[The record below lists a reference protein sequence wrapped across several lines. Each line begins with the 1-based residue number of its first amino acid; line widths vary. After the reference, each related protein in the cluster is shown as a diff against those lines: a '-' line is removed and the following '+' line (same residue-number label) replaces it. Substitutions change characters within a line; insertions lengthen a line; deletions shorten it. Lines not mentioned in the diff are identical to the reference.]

1 MSLMFSSWSVSIS
14 GHPVVSGHSFYQDT
28 RSTCFN
34 IRTRDTLLK
43 NVHWSGWPV
52 VNACMHACIF
62 FPVEIIVSL
71 SLLAR
76 ALVVL
81 RQRSTGP

>member
-52 VNACMHACIF
+52 VKLMHACMHVYF
-62 FPVEIIVSL
+62 FQL
-71 SLLAR
+71 K
-76 ALVVL
+76 
-81 RQRSTGP
+81 